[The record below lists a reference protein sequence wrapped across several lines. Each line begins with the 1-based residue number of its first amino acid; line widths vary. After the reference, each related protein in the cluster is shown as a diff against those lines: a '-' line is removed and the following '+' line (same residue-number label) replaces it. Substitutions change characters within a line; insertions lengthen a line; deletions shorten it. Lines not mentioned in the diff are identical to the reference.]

1 MSSHHHQCDASA
13 RYERYVRW
21 YLSTYATPELTGF
34 PFEQSLTILNIVRPS
49 SIRYPF
55 GSVSVRR
62 ALVGVPFVSTY
73 SLPLPIRCR
82 SAECRPMPTMGAVN
96 DDYVKVIPF
105 CVPLPSS
112 SSFLPTVL
120 AETNSSNIGNGSPVE
135 TGFGIVGTITLRS
148 RSAVVWFGWGEIE
161 TVVDGGDDECD
172 FLAKDAN
179 GISSVGNGEVIKL
192 SKR

>member
-1 MSSHHHQCDASA
+1 
-13 RYERYVRW
+13 
-21 YLSTYATPELTGF
+21 
-34 PFEQSLTILNIVRPS
+34 
-49 SIRYPF
+49 
-55 GSVSVRR
+55 VSVRR
-62 ALVGVPFVSTY
+62 ALVGDLSYLLSSTTTT
-73 SLPLPIRCR
+73 SDPMPQCR
-82 SAECRPMPTMGAVN
+82 MPMPTMGAVN

-135 TGFGIVGTITLRS
+135 TGFGIVGTITLRG

>member
-1 MSSHHHQCDASA
+1 MC
-13 RYERYVRW
+13 
-21 YLSTYATPELTGF
+21 LSVKH
-34 PFEQSLTILNIVRPS
+34 SL
-49 SIRYPF
+49 PF
-55 GSVSVRR
+55 GSVPVRR
-62 ALVGVPFVSTY
+62 ALHSLSSYRMVPTDGPTIY
-73 SLPLPIRCR
+73 DYLPLPNI
-82 SAECRPMPTMGAVN
+82 STTTSDAECRMPTMGAVN

-120 AETNSSNIGNGSPVE
+120 AESNSSNIGNGSPGE
-135 TGFGIVGTITLRS
+135 TGFGIVGTITLRG

-161 TVVDGGDDECD
+161 TVVVDGGDDECD

-179 GISSVGNGEVIKL
+179 GISSVGNGEVIIL